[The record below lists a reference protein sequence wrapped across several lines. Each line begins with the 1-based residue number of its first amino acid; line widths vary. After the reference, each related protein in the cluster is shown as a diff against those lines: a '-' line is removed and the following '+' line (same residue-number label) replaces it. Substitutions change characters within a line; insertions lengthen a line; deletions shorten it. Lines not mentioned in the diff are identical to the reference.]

1 MRVLNEGVVIEIVGD
16 PSKFN
21 LAAKAL
27 PKEADQIGRGMDS
40 AAKGVDGLAGSIL
53 NLKNLIIGGLVAGAF
68 WKLTDALRSCVKEA
82 AAAEDAQHE
91 LAAALKSTGSYSA
104 ANVAGL
110 IAQADALTKVVKHS
124 DEEIEV
130 MQARMATYG
139 MTALEIK
146 ENTMLTLDFAAAMK
160 MDHLSAAA
168 LVGKAFAGETG
179 MLSRYG
185 IIIDEATLKARG
197 FAAVQDAIREHA
209 GGQGAAQLETFSGKV
224 WSLGNAWDEAKKAIG
239 RSITE
244 SQAFR
249 QALVEL
255 ADTIDEF
262 AGSGALGD
270 WANWTGIKLYQ
281 AAGGMQLVTSLFS
294 EAQIAALKLQRASA
308 SIWVELGVLEKSQ
321 LSIYDVTIEEI
332 ESKIEG
338 QVEMMRRHLETVKRL
353 DEAGGRPGTR
363 AAATPGG
370 MADTTADDLRRAKR
384 ETEEWYVTMI
394 KEEAEY
400 YDAMQL
406 LGEQYT
412 YSYVQGIIRRENQE
426 QAAVDDLKRFY
437 ESTYTEDLRRFA
449 NIWDE
454 KTRIVEQATEL
465 IKRIDQQKLDETM
478 SYQERLFGIKTRGMT
493 GAPLAKEEARMARG
507 YEYTGQLSRAQDYY
521 QRIAADETLTATTR
535 KRALAEME
543 RLEAQKRA
551 TLETQKAD
559 AQATIDKAKADLTD
573 IQARVQD
580 IKDNAASMLNID
592 TNIPDILEQLDE
604 LDVMLQ
610 KIYGHEWGLKTA
622 QAHAAGG
629 WALGTDTVPAWLTP
643 GEYVVNARAAAMNS
657 ALLQAINSS
666 RQPVA
671 LPAHYA
677 HGGPVG
683 YSNHVVVNFYGPG
696 DRDYA
701 RNTIMP
707 EIERAMRRGR

>member
-1 MRVLNEGVVIEIVGD
+1 
-16 PSKFN
+16 
-21 LAAKAL
+21 
-27 PKEADQIGRGMDS
+27 
-40 AAKGVDGLAGSIL
+40 
-53 NLKNLIIGGLVAGAF
+53 
-68 WKLTDALRSCVKEA
+68 
-82 AAAEDAQHE
+82 
-91 LAAALKSTGSYSA
+91 
-104 ANVAGL
+104 
-110 IAQADALTKVVKHS
+110 
-124 DEEIEV
+124 
-130 MQARMATYG
+130 
-139 MTALEIK
+139 
-146 ENTMLTLDFAAAMK
+146 
-160 MDHLSAAA
+160 
-168 LVGKAFAGETG
+168 
-179 MLSRYG
+179 
-185 IIIDEATLKARG
+185 
-197 FAAVQDAIREHA
+197 
-209 GGQGAAQLETFSGKV
+209 
-224 WSLGNAWDEAKKAIG
+224 
-239 RSITE
+239 
-244 SQAFR
+244 
-249 QALVEL
+249 
-255 ADTIDEF
+255 
-262 AGSGALGD
+262 
-270 WANWTGIKLYQ
+270 
-281 AAGGMQLVTSLFS
+281 
-294 EAQIAALKLQRASA
+294 
-308 SIWVELGVLEKSQ
+308 
-321 LSIYDVTIEEI
+321 VTIEEI